1 MLHDGFR
8 VAASHSADTL
18 CRSDATRLK
27 SDRQSVS
34 FFETTAGGSC
44 QSTSVG
50 GVLTGFGADVIIVD
64 DPTKPE
70 EALSEVERAKAN
82 HWLSHTL
89 VTRLNNKVTG
99 KIILVM

>member
-1 MLHDGFR
+1 M
-8 VAASHSADTL
+8 
-18 CRSDATRLK
+18 
-27 SDRQSVS
+27 
-34 FFETTAGGSC
+34 
-44 QSTSVG
+44 
-50 GVLTGFGADVIIVD
+50 LTGFGADVIIVD

-99 KIILVM
+99 KIILVMQRLHEVDMIGFFLGLGDAKLVSFPAIAQERGGSRMADAVRHASPPPR